1 MAFLGENLTE
11 VASTAAAAA
20 GAAGAAA
27 AATGDGSL
35 WGGKLTAMLGLWLG
49 SFLAGVLPQLLRAT
63 VAPPPQ
69 LQPAKELGFCARNEE
84 LLVSLLLCFGGGVLL
99 FTTFIHLQPEV
110 RDSFRDL
117 ESCGY
122 LWESREGLPLAEL
135 VFCGGFFT
143 VYLVEEM
150 VHLLLDSRQDRKR
163 RRRHQHQQSAE
174 CSAHD
179 SGAIADF
186 AAAAEDDEEEEAD
199 EAVLTRTMSLRC
211 SRRGGRPA
219 RAVAGAGDGTVPPT
233 PAPAARE
240 PPSPLPVP
248 LQLQLPPTAA
258 ASATAG
264 SGSGSNVSTQ
274 GLIRT
279 ESAIGITDKQSS
291 LLDAGVRVNSAFP
304 FGPPAG
310 LGAEGG
316 GSMPPPGA
324 APGDGLP
331 GTPGRRRTNSSC
343 SLRWLFTIVALSF
356 HAIFEG
362 LAVGLEKGAGDM
374 WILVSAVA
382 MHKLVITFC
391 VGVKLVAAETRGP
404 LVVLYMAVFAAV
416 TPFGVG
422 LGLLLEQLGQGSVN
436 TPAATILQA
445 MAGGTLLYV
454 VFFEVLQRERSSD
467 NAGILQLAAIAFGF
481 ALMLLIQF
489 CTSGAH
495 AQHERP
501 CNVTNHTHH

>member
-1 MAFLGENLTE
+1 
-11 VASTAAAAA
+11 
-20 GAAGAAA
+20 
-27 AATGDGSL
+27 
-35 WGGKLTAMLGLWLG
+35 MLGLWLG

-69 LQPAKELGFCARNEE
+69 LQPAKGLGFCARNEE

-122 LWESREGLPLAEL
+122 LWESREGLPLADL
-135 VFCGGFFT
+135 AFCAGFFT

-163 RRRHQHQQSAE
+163 QRRQQHQQSAE

-219 RAVAGAGDGTVPPT
+219 RAVGGGGGSGGDGTVPPT

-279 ESAIGITDKQSS
+279 ESAIGRRPRLCPLTDRRSLSAGITDKQSS

-310 LGAEGG
+310 LGAQGG
-316 GSMPPPGA
+316 GPMPPPGA

-331 GTPGRRRTNSSC
+331 GTPGRRRASSSC

-362 LAVGLEKGAGDM
+362 LAVGLEKGVGDM

-404 LVVLYMAVFAAV
+404 LVLLYMAVFAAV

-422 LGLLLEQLGQGSVN
+422 LGLLLEQLGQGSVT
-436 TPAATILQA
+436 TPAAAILQA

-489 CTSGAH
+489 CSEYTGAPFSRFCLRRSG
-495 AQHERP
+495 RFP
-501 CNVTNHTHH
+501 VTLGQI

>member
-20 GAAGAAA
+20 AGAAGAAA
-27 AATGDGSL
+27 AAAGDGSL

-69 LQPAKELGFCARNEE
+69 LQPAKGLGFCARNEE

-122 LWESREGLPLAEL
+122 LWESREGLPLADL
-135 VFCGGFFT
+135 AFCAGFFT

-150 VHLLLDSRQDRKR
+150 VHLLLDR
-163 RRRHQHQQSAE
+163 
-174 CSAHD
+174 
-179 SGAIADF
+179 
-186 AAAAEDDEEEEAD
+186 EAD

-219 RAVAGAGDGTVPPT
+219 RAVGGGGGGGGDGTVPPT

-310 LGAEGG
+310 LGAQGDG
-316 GSMPPPGA
+316 PMPPPGA
-324 APGDGLP
+324 AAGDGLP
-331 GTPGRRRTNSSC
+331 GTPGRRRASSSC

-362 LAVGLEKGAGDM
+362 LAVGLEKGVGDM

-404 LVVLYMAVFAAV
+404 LVLLYMAVFAAV

-422 LGLLLEQLGQGSVN
+422 LGLLLEQLGQGSVT
-436 TPAATILQA
+436 TPAAAILQA